1 MASLLNSSSLPKWIK
16 DLILSELR
24 LLFLRTRNL
33 DVSQKNQ
40 IVKDLIKIMFP
51 NVNNQYLNLHAK
63 DIRRSFYDWR
73 NVLWTN
79 LKNKYEDLTSSNNN
93 ITMEELNKLLENKD
107 IHEIFKPWLRYAP
120 NIILPEVEQILQ
132 NVILFGF
139 WCLLKVVTD
148 PHYKF
153 FMANTDLYT
162 ISSDFRSL
170 SGYNIATSM
179 DLSIYEVSA
188 LRSYSS
194 VKYSGET
201 ERELSKKHKA
211 NEKLL
216 SSTKK

>member
-63 DIRRSFYDWR
+63 DIWRSFYDWR
-73 NVLWTN
+73 NVLQTN

-107 IHEIFKPWLRYAP
+107 IHEIFKPWL
-120 NIILPEVEQILQ
+120 
-132 NVILFGF
+132 
-139 WCLLKVVTD
+139 
-148 PHYKF
+148 
-153 FMANTDLYT
+153 
-162 ISSDFRSL
+162 
-170 SGYNIATSM
+170 
-179 DLSIYEVSA
+179 
-188 LRSYSS
+188 
-194 VKYSGET
+194 
-201 ERELSKKHKA
+201 
-211 NEKLL
+211 
-216 SSTKK
+216 

>member
-1 MASLLNSSSLPKWIK
+1 MFFFLIFKYQFNIKIIFFFCSDGFERMLSVDGLKLPELYFINQNYPLSPLQRPQPNVPTEYLDTFSKKNLDQNAMASLLNSSSLPKWIK

-24 LLFLRTRNL
+24 LLFLRIRNL

-63 DIRRSFYDWR
+63 DIQRSFYDWR

-120 NIILPEVEQILQ
+120 NIIPPEVEQIL
-132 NVILFGF
+132 
-139 WCLLKVVTD
+139 
-148 PHYKF
+148 
-153 FMANTDLYT
+153 
-162 ISSDFRSL
+162 
-170 SGYNIATSM
+170 
-179 DLSIYEVSA
+179 
-188 LRSYSS
+188 
-194 VKYSGET
+194 
-201 ERELSKKHKA
+201 
-211 NEKLL
+211 
-216 SSTKK
+216 

>member
-1 MASLLNSSSLPKWIK
+1 MLSVDGLKLPELYFINQNYPLSPLQWPQPNVPTEYLDTFSKKNLDQNAMASLLNSSSLPKWIK

-63 DIRRSFYDWR
+63 DIWRSFYDWR

-120 NIILPEVEQILQ
+120 NIIPPEVKQIL
-132 NVILFGF
+132 
-139 WCLLKVVTD
+139 
-148 PHYKF
+148 
-153 FMANTDLYT
+153 
-162 ISSDFRSL
+162 
-170 SGYNIATSM
+170 
-179 DLSIYEVSA
+179 
-188 LRSYSS
+188 
-194 VKYSGET
+194 
-201 ERELSKKHKA
+201 
-211 NEKLL
+211 
-216 SSTKK
+216 